1 VLKEKSIVE
10 SIKGHDKGR
19 LYVVIKLEYEFA
31 YLCDGDYRT
40 FDNPKKKR
48 VKHLKDTYQI
58 LDTDK
63 EIDDLYDFEIKT
75 ILKSFKNKN
84 CC

>member
-1 VLKEKSIVE
+1 MLKEKSIVE

-19 LYVVIKLEYEFA
+19 LYVVIKLEHEFA

-48 VKHLKDTYQI
+48 IKHLKDTYQI

>member
-1 VLKEKSIVE
+1 MLKEKSIVE

-19 LYVVIKLEYEFA
+19 IYVVVKVEGEFA

-48 VKHLKDTYQI
+48 VKHIKDTYKS
-58 LDTDK
+58 LETDK
-63 EIDDLYDFEIKT
+63 EIDDLYDFEVKT
-75 ILKSFKNKN
+75 LLTSFKNKN
-84 CC
+84 